1 MIYRGINHANVLIIS
16 NASSSLSRD
25 VADMYRTLRG
35 LGQHELSMPMPMSAT
50 MTWAQARNVVLA
62 VNDYIHSHDISAVIV
77 SADVP
82 CGVVMPY
89 VVKIAVS
96 TISLEN
102 LLSWAWYVGEY
113 GLDTYA
119 QRAVGYEA
127 AIMDAPYRLTSLQET
142 PYDILHK
149 TTRETETVTGYR
161 DLGYGSELQINGSWQ
176 AFSTLQQNYY
186 LMANRPVAIQPQ
198 PAYKRLPFGRI
209 GFGRRHTWL
218 PADTLAGSQRMV
230 DDAIAAE
237 QSSLPISSHIVH
249 VAATTLTGS
258 FPPYDDLAGVIL
270 RDAGYVVRY
279 LGSGVPGVTYDYSYP
294 SPPPELKQLHGYLG
308 LAPNLGESAFASAAN
323 RFAYQQGAWVI
334 GGLSFGLSEWG
345 VRALV
350 DGACSAIG
358 TVFEPYSDSLMQ
370 PTWTAEKLV
379 SGQSMAEIAATA
391 NYGND
396 YTWQL
401 SAWGDPLYIPHPI
414 YGLSDGELST
424 ISVVTPDRTSA
435 LSTPVRA
442 ATLTTEPLQAANITP
457 ARTATWRS

>member
-1 MIYRGINHANVLIIS
+1 MIHRGINHANVLIVT

-25 VADMYRTLRG
+25 VADMYRALRG
-35 LGQHELSMPMPMSAT
+35 LGQHELSMPMPTSAT
-50 MTWAQARNVVLA
+50 MTWAQARDVVLA
-62 VNDYIHSHDISAVIV
+62 VNAYIRSHDISAVIV

-89 VVKIAVS
+89 VVKITVS
-96 TISLEN
+96 TISLDN

-113 GLDTYA
+113 GLDTPS
-119 QRAVGYEA
+119 QRSVGYGA
-127 AIMDAPYRLTSLQET
+127 AMLDAPYRLTSLQDT
-142 PYDILHK
+142 PYNILHK

-176 AFSTLQQNYY
+176 SLSTIQQNYF
-186 LMANRPVAIQPQ
+186 LMSNRPVAIQPQ

-209 GFGRRHTWL
+209 GFGRRHVWL

-230 DDAIAAE
+230 EDAIAAE
-237 QSSLPISSHIVH
+237 QSSLPISSRIVH

-258 FPPYDDLAGVIL
+258 YPPYDDLAGVML
-270 RDAGYVVRY
+270 RDSGYVVRY
-279 LGSGVPGVTYDYSYP
+279 LGSGVPAVTYDYSYP
-294 SPPPELKQLHGYLG
+294 SPPQSLKTLHGYLG
-308 LAPNLGESAFASAAN
+308 LAPNLSESAFSNAAN
-323 RFAYQQGAWVI
+323 RFDYQQGAWVI

-358 TVFEPYSDSLMQ
+358 TVFEPYADALMQ
-370 PTWTAEKLV
+370 PTWTTAKLL

-391 NYGND
+391 NYRND

-401 SAWGDPLYIPHPI
+401 SAWGDPLYRPFPAV
-414 YGLSDGELST
+414 GVPDGESSS
-424 ISVVTPDRTSA
+424 ISVVTPERSAA
-435 LSTPVRA
+435 LSTPARA
-442 ATLTTEPLQAANITP
+442 ATLSTEPLQAANITP
-457 ARTATWRS
+457 ARTATWQS